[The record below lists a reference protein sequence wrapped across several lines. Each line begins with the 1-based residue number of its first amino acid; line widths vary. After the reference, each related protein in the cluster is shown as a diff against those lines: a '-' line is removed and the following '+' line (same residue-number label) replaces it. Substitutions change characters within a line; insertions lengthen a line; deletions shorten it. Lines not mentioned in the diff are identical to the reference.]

1 MPRAANKPIVCY
13 VTDRKTLGP
22 SDAFRGAVSS
32 TVEKIRLAAAAEADW
47 VQVREKDLSAKELL
61 ALVTQAVSIGES
73 RVKVIVNDR
82 LDAALAAGAA
92 GVHLGRES
100 VAVSE
105 VVQWCRAGNAPAELL
120 IGASC
125 HSLDEARQ
133 AEAAGANY
141 AFFGPVFDT
150 PSKRAFGAPR
160 GIAQLREVCREIRIP
175 VIAIGG
181 LDQGNAMECLRGG
194 ASGIAAIRLFQ
205 ENTDAETLREFVKS
219 VHDAAW

>member
-1 MPRAANKPIVCY
+1 LPRAANKPIVCY
-13 VTDRKTLGP
+13 VTERKTLGP
-22 SDAFRGAVSS
+22 SDALGGALSS
-32 TVEKIRLAAAAEADW
+32 IVEKIRLAAAAEADW

-61 ALVTQAVSIGES
+61 ALVKQAVAIGDA

-105 VVQWCRAGNAPAELL
+105 VVQWCRAGHAPEEFL

-125 HSLDEARQ
+125 HSLDEARG

-150 PSKRAFGAPR
+150 PSKRAFGAPQ
-160 GIAQLREVCREIRIP
+160 GIAQLAEVCREIRIP

-181 LDQGNAMECLRGG
+181 VDQQNAMECLRGG

-205 ENTDAETLREFVKS
+205 EKTDAETLREFVKS
-219 VHDAAW
+219 VHHAER

>member
-1 MPRAANKPIVCY
+1 LPRAANKPIVCY

-22 SDAFRGAVSS
+22 SDAFRGALSS

-61 ALVTQAVSIGES
+61 ALVKQAVSTGDS

-105 VVQWCRAGNAPAELL
+105 VVQWCRAGNAPAEFL

-219 VHDAAW
+219 VHDAEW

>member
-1 MPRAANKPIVCY
+1 LPRAANKPIVCY